1 MKKILFLLV
10 MLFCSL
16 NVIGG
21 ERITSGYCEGRGKI
35 LKKIYEPPSYDPPV
49 SSSLTIVTTY
59 KSCFINDTKYNN
71 IKVYRTY
78 YDYDKN
84 AKIPA
89 REDFT
94 SDDNY
99 CAEQEHKKRNSGLI
113 IYGTNSE
120 GECELLH

>member
-1 MKKILFLLV
+1 

-35 LKKIYEPPSYDPPV
+35 LKKIYTPPSPPSYDPPV
-49 SSSLTIVTTY
+49 SSILTIVTTY

>member
-1 MKKILFLLV
+1 MSLL
-10 MLFCSL
+10 
-16 NVIGG
+16 
-21 ERITSGYCEGRGKI
+21 
-35 LKKIYEPPSYDPPV
+35 IYEPPSYDPPV
-49 SSSLTIVTTY
+49 SSILTIVTTY

>member
-1 MKKILFLLV
+1 

-35 LKKIYEPPSYDPPV
+35 LKKIYTPLSYDPPV
-49 SSSLTIVTTY
+49 SSILTIVTTY

-78 YDYDKN
+78 YNYNKN
-84 AKIPA
+84 AKIPTK
-89 REDFT
+89 EVF
-94 SDDNY
+94 SSKN
-99 CAEQEHKKRNSGLI
+99 N
-113 IYGTNSE
+113 
-120 GECELLH
+120 

>member
-35 LKKIYEPPSYDPPV
+35 LKKIYTPLSYDPPV
-49 SSSLTIVTTY
+49 SSILTIVTTY